1 MRGFGGKLLG
11 GKGSA
16 ALAAPPAEGQD
27 TPPEA
32 PAEKGMP
39 EVDLPGV
46 TEAALKLLLGF
57 MYTSRLAVTDENW
70 QEILPAADKLEVE
83 GAKKAVEQHFS
94 QPGKLIASNAASV
107 LALAEKHHAAG
118 VKSLCV
124 ACIEADWAGC
134 TSAESFSELPKET
147 IQALLVRAR
156 CPSIFRVPSLLPPN
170 SQNCLGRRV
179 ENRFDRLAHPGCVRG
194 AAGNTVGPCRWHN
207 LTPRGTCQCR
217 YLHAYAVRLHVQSP
231 PVREHFL
238 ASWDVGLNTWPTR
251 LQASDTIRAP
261 ELAIFHA
268 TIAWG
273 KAQLKAAPPPAEE
286 APAEGED
293 AAAPK
298 QNGLDSVLDGVIDL
312 VRFPLISPEDL
323 RDAVQPALKEEKYA
337 AAERLVLEGYQYH
350 ALVKIGQPHNLE
362 PAKTRPRRSP
372 PPASQANPKQA
383 AAAAGNASP
392 PSGPDQAAVGDAIL
406 RAHRTSRWLASLPQ
420 GVERVSMAGMR
431 LGEDDAIVLADFLQK
446 R

>member
-1 MRGFGGKLLG
+1 M
-11 GKGSA
+11 
-16 ALAAPPAEGQD
+16 
-27 TPPEA
+27 
-32 PAEKGMP
+32 
-39 EVDLPGV
+39 
-46 TEAALKLLLGF
+46 
-57 MYTSRLAVTDENW
+57 
-70 QEILPAADKLEVE
+70 
-83 GAKKAVEQHFS
+83 
-94 QPGKLIASNAASV
+94 
-107 LALAEKHHAAG
+107 
-118 VKSLCV
+118 
-124 ACIEADWAGC
+124 
-134 TSAESFSELPKET
+134 
-147 IQALLVRAR
+147 
-156 CPSIFRVPSLLPPN
+156 
-170 SQNCLGRRV
+170 
-179 ENRFDRLAHPGCVRG
+179 
-194 AAGNTVGPCRWHN
+194 
-207 LTPRGTCQCR
+207 
-217 YLHAYAVRLHVQSP
+217 RLHVQSP

-238 ASWDVGLNTWPTR
+238 ASWDVGLNTRPTR

-350 ALVKIGQPHNLE
+350 ALVKIGQPHNLD